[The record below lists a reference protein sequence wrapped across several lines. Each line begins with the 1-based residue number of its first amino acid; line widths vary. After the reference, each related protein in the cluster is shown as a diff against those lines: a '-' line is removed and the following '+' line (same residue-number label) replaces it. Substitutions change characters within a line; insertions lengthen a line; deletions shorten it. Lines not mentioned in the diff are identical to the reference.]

1 MSDGNYNRSLL
12 PHTPYESGLRMGRAI
27 ARRQALEAF
36 RRYIRQEKPDI
47 SKDEEERQVSLFLA
61 LFDKR

>member
-36 RRYIRQEKPDI
+36 RRYIRQANP
-47 SKDEEERQVSLFLA
+47 SLTNEEEDCQADVFLSLLN
-61 LFDKR
+61 K

>member
-1 MSDGNYNRSLL
+1 MADGNYNRSLL

-36 RRYIRQEKPDI
+36 RRYIRQAKPNID
-47 SKDEEERQVSLFLA
+47 KDEEERQALLFLA
-61 LFDKR
+61 MLDER

>member
-1 MSDGNYNRSLL
+1 MADGNHNRSLL

-36 RRYIRQEKPDI
+36 HKYIRQANPSITTE
-47 SKDEEERQVSLFLA
+47 EEERQASLFLA
-61 LFDKR
+61 LFDER